1 MKLKANSIK
10 DLFIHLAIIIGV
22 ASVLILGFFYVYLP
36 ITTNHGESITVPDL
50 YGVEMSELE
59 EFLLDRDLRYEITP
73 DSGYSA
79 EFSPFAV
86 LTQTPAAGQKVKENR
101 KIYLSINAKNPP
113 TVKMPNL
120 VDGSLKNAQ
129 MVLDS
134 YGLILGE
141 IEYEAHEFQNAVLG
155 QNLAGK
161 AIEAGTYISKGSA
174 VDLVIGNGLGRAF
187 AMPELLDLSQ
197 EEAEFLIKGS
207 GLRLGTVHTRKAEDK
222 ATGTVVHQYPAVGNS
237 VRTGS
242 RIDIWI
248 VAAKS
253 DEDLTA
259 PTEQ

>member
-1 MKLKANSIK
+1 
-10 DLFIHLAIIIGV
+10 
-22 ASVLILGFFYVYLP
+22 
-36 ITTNHGESITVPDL
+36 VPDL

-79 EFSPFAV
+79 EFAPFAV
-86 LTQTPAAGQKVKENR
+86 LTQIPAAGQKVKENR

-120 VDGSLKNAQ
+120 VDGSLKTAQ

-134 YGLILGE
+134 YGLVLGE
-141 IEYEAHEFQNAVLG
+141 IAYEAHEFQNAVLG
-155 QNLAGK
+155 QNIAGEP
-161 AIEAGTYISKGSA
+161 IEAGTYISKGSA
-174 VDLVIGNGLGRAF
+174 VDLVIGNGLGSAF
-187 AMPELLDLSQ
+187 AMPELLALSQ

-207 GLRLGTVHTRKAEDK
+207 GLRLGTVHTRKAEDEV
-222 ATGTVVHQYPAVGNS
+222 AGTVVHQYPAVGNS

-248 VAAKS
+248 VAAKNY
-253 DEDLTA
+253 DDLIA
-259 PTEQ
+259 PIEQ